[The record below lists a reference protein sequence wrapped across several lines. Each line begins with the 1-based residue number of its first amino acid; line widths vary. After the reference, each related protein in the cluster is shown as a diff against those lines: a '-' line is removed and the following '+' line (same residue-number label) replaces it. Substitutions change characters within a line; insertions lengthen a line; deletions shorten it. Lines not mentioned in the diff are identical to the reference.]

1 MKVINIKNIFKSAK
15 QIEMK
20 AAFDFSEKVSDYIDF
35 IVSFQSFRKY
45 ANLTILDL
53 FKLLNEYGTFSE
65 VPLENLA
72 DLKFRFQT
80 LLFHYDKLKISLQDY
95 LQETFSSMGSFPYE
109 NSQDDL
115 VSALYESKYNKLE
128 KRLSYFEY
136 VENLTDYISYYL
148 MKRAS

>member
-1 MKVINIKNIFKSAK
+1 MKVINIKNIFKSAE
-15 QIEMK
+15 QIEME
-20 AAFDFSEKVSDYIDF
+20 AAVEFSENVSEYVDF

-45 ANLTILDL
+45 ANLSILDL

-65 VPLENLA
+65 VPLEKLS

-80 LLFHYDKLKISLQDY
+80 LLFHYDKLKISLQGF
-95 LQETFSSMGSFPYE
+95 LRETFSSLGSVPIG
-109 NSQDDL
+109 NSSKNL
-115 VSALYESKYNKLE
+115 VSALYESKYLRLE

-136 VENLTDYISYYL
+136 VESLTDYISYYL